1 MGIIFHLSFRN
12 KISTNMYPTFLIKI
26 HHGVVTNTP
35 KLLAIPS
42 AFIPFKIQEKLLKEL
57 LQRVLAEAIEDDELD
72 FLEGKWLKI
81 EVTDLKL
88 VWYLSYK
95 NNELII
101 KEKSEHSDV
110 SFSGDLNELILI
122 AGKKEDPDTLFFQ
135 RRLLIQGDTELGLEV
150 KNLLDNIDFTSFPDV
165 VNKSMGYFATF
176 VQQGISHS
184 KTITNTETTVKG

>member
-1 MGIIFHLSFRN
+1 MF
-12 KISTNMYPTFLIKI
+12 PAFLIKI

-42 AFIPFKIQEKLLKEL
+42 AFVPFKVQEKLLKEL

-72 FLEGKWLKI
+72 FLEDKWLKI

-88 VWYLSYK
+88 VWYLSYE

-101 KEKSEHSDV
+101 KEESDRSDV
-110 SFSGDLNELILI
+110 SFSGNLNELILI

-150 KNLLDNIDFTSFPDV
+150 KNLLDNIDFASFPDLI
-165 VNKSMGYFATF
+165 NKSMGYFATF
-176 VQQGISHS
+176 VQQGLSHS
-184 KTITNTETTVKG
+184 KTMTNTGTTVKG